1 MITNEYKKQLQT
13 LHSRKKFSENNLWY
27 DAVKEFLGKEKPS
40 SLIDFGCSH
49 GGLISKIKKD
59 FPNISIVE
67 GYDPGVPEFE
77 KLPIRIYDTLISTDV
92 IEHIEPEIL
101 EETLKYIESLFTQS
115 AWIIIAC
122 YPAKK
127 FLPDGR
133 NAHLTV
139 NPPVW
144 WLDKIKKTMRHSTI
158 IWQEIIVK
166 NPDKAIKNKKTGG
179 VLVDKGQQIEIRL
192 ELIKQH
198 GKS

>member
-1 MITNEYKKQLQT
+1 MITDEYKKQLQK
-13 LHSRKKFSENNLWY
+13 LHSKKAFSEKNLWY
-27 DAVKEFLGKEKPS
+27 DDVKTFLEKEKPN

-49 GGLISKIKKD
+49 GGLISKIKTD
-59 FPNISIVE
+59 FPNISIVD

-77 KLPIRIYDTLISTDV
+77 KLPTKVYDTLISTDV

-101 EETLKYIESLFTQS
+101 DDTLKYIESLFTKS

-127 FLPDGR
+127 YLPDGR

-139 NPPVW
+139 EPPEW
-144 WLDKIKKTMRHSTI
+144 WLDKLEKTMRDSKI
-158 IWQEIIVK
+158 VWQEIIVK
-166 NPDKAIKNKKTGG
+166 NPDKVIKNKVNGG

-192 ELIKQH
+192 ELK
-198 GKS
+198 K